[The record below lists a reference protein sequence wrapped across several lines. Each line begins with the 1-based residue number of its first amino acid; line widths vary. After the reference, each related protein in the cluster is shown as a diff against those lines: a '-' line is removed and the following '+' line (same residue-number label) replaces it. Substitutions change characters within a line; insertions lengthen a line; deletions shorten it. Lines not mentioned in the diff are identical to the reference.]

1 MAGVGLRLR
10 GAEHPA
16 RTILCLHANVWPGG
30 AYCDGR
36 LKALSGSR
44 SSNRLEPIWTGSGEH
59 LPASYLRGPVPAG
72 VERQR
77 AVVGLDGQGR
87 IFVRL
92 PAPREAKGPVG
103 FDLGREAGVEEQIA
117 ISAVLGEERIAAPTD
132 EDVAVRQHLHAALGA
147 ADLSLRVRI
156 LTQ

>member
-103 FDLGREAGVEEQIA
+103 VDPGREDAVEEQL
-117 ISAVLGEERIAAPTD
+117 AVRAELGEERVAAPAYERAAAGQD
-132 EDVAVRQHLHAALGA
+132 LHVTHDGGHPP
-147 ADLSLRVRI
+147 SGI
-156 LTQ
+156 S